1 MNKNIA
7 LLAIALLSACAAQD
21 RQPTQDTEQAVR
33 DFIDVRELE
42 EVDQMRTSN
51 RDSWQKI
58 DQNFIIYEAS
68 KETYLLEFVRR
79 CYELDQ
85 YPVVPDER
93 KSGNLVR
100 ARFDTVRG
108 CFIKK
113 LFLLTEGEVV
123 ELKAIGESPGS
134 RN

>member
-7 LLAIALLSACAAQD
+7 LFAIVLLSACAAQD
-21 RQPTQDTEQAVR
+21 RAPTQDTEQAVR
-33 DFIDVRELE
+33 DFIDVRELAE
-42 EVDQMRTSN
+42 ADQMRSSN
-51 RDSWQKI
+51 RDSWHKI

-93 KSGNLVR
+93 KSGNLIR

-108 CFIKK
+108 CRIAK
-113 LFLLTEGEVV
+113 LFPLTEADAA

>member
-21 RQPTQDTEQAVR
+21 ETPTQDTEQAVR
-33 DFIDVRELE
+33 DFIDVRELAE
-42 EVDQMRTSN
+42 ADNMRTSN
-51 RDSWQKI
+51 RDKWQKI
-58 DQNFIIYEAS
+58 DQNFIIYETS

-79 CYELDQ
+79 CFELDQ

-93 KSGNLVR
+93 RSGNLVR
-100 ARFDTVRG
+100 ARYDTVRG
-108 CFIKK
+108 CRIAK
-113 LFLLTEGEVV
+113 LFPLTEGEVA